1 MSREKSCLLDIL
13 VQSNSAVAVYDSPN
27 LNIAFVNKAML
38 AIWGRTP
45 AIIGHSFGE
54 VFPEFTEQGFTD
66 KLLQVWYSGQ
76 TYRATE
82 FPADI
87 TIEGQTETKYFD
99 FEYQAILDQDGKTY
113 AILHTATDVTSRFFA
128 YEMIQERDLKI
139 SFNNDLEMWTY
150 TLSHDLRNPLSIAKM
165 GIQYLQEEEQVPEDK
180 NKWLDMILEA
190 IVNIENIVNH
200 TVQLNQARLHGY
212 TIESISLIT
221 VIQAICE
228 ESKLLYDNAHCRF
241 TIGELLPVH
250 GDRGVLYQIFLNV
263 IGNAVKYSA
272 KERTPHVEIS
282 SEKQEGYLIYW
293 IKDNG
298 IGIPEADISSLFQ
311 ACGRASNTQNYNGT
325 GLGLC
330 LVRKIM
336 QRLGGE
342 IQLMS
347 KVNEGTTVK
356 LLFPIHPITKISS
369 RKNRRRPVTL

>member
-1 MSREKSCLLDIL
+1 
-13 VQSNSAVAVYDSPN
+13 
-27 LNIAFVNKAML
+27 NIAFVNKAML

-113 AILHTATDVTSRFFA
+113 AIVHTAIDVTSRIFA

-165 GIQYLQEEEQVPEDK
+165 GIQYLQEEEQVQEDR
-180 NKWLDMILEA
+180 NKWFDMILEA
-190 IVNIENIVNH
+190 IVNIEHIVNH

-212 TIESISLIT
+212 TIESISL
-221 VIQAICE
+221 
-228 ESKLLYDNAHCRF
+228 
-241 TIGELLPVH
+241 
-250 GDRGVLYQIFLNV
+250 
-263 IGNAVKYSA
+263 
-272 KERTPHVEIS
+272 
-282 SEKQEGYLIYW
+282 
-293 IKDNG
+293 
-298 IGIPEADISSLFQ
+298 
-311 ACGRASNTQNYNGT
+311 
-325 GLGLC
+325 
-330 LVRKIM
+330 
-336 QRLGGE
+336 
-342 IQLMS
+342 
-347 KVNEGTTVK
+347 
-356 LLFPIHPITKISS
+356 
-369 RKNRRRPVTL
+369 